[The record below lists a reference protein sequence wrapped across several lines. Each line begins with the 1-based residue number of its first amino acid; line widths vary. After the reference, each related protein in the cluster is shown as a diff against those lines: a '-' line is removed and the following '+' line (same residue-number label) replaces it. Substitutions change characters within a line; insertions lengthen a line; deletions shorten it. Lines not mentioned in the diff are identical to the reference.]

1 MHKMT
6 TKIFWIAVALL
17 LFSGTGLC
25 TPYKIYIFMGETC
38 PVSRHY
44 TVTLKQL
51 HAQYASKKLEFIGV
65 FPNRLSTP
73 ATIAAFKEKYAL
85 PFSCIGDSTHT
96 WVNRLGATITPEA
109 VVVDTS
115 NTAIYRGRIDNTFAR
130 LGKRRR
136 VITERDLA
144 NVLNA
149 LKDEKPPAFRQ
160 TQAIGCII
168 TSWQNAKQE

>member
-1 MHKMT
+1 MNWRYNIT
-6 TKIFWIAVALL
+6 AITIALL
-17 LFSGTGLC
+17 LLSGTGLC
-25 TPYKIYIFMGETC
+25 APYKIYIFMGETC

-44 TVTLKQL
+44 TLTLKEL
-51 HAQYASKKLEFIGV
+51 HVQYASEKFEFIGV

-85 PFSCIGDSTHT
+85 PFTCIGDATHT
-96 WVNRLGATITPEA
+96 WVNRLGATVTPEA
-109 VVVDTS
+109 VVIDTS
-115 NTAIYRGRIDNTFAR
+115 NTAIYRGRIDNTFAD

-144 NVLNA
+144 NVLNT
-149 LKDEKPPAFRQ
+149 LKDEKPLSFRQ

-168 TSWQNAKQE
+168 TSWQKAK

>member
-6 TKIFWIAVALL
+6 TKIFWIAVTLL
-17 LFSGTGLC
+17 LFSGSGLC
-25 TPYKIYIFMGETC
+25 APYKIYIFMGETC
-38 PVSRHY
+38 LVSRHY
-44 TVTLKQL
+44 TLTLKKL
-51 HAQYASKKLEFIGV
+51 HTQYASEKLEFIGV

-85 PFSCIGDSTHT
+85 PFTCIGDSTHT
-96 WVNRLGATITPEA
+96 WVNRQGATITPEA

-115 NTAIYRGRIDNTFAR
+115 NTAIYRGRIDNTFAS

-136 VITERDLA
+136 IVTEHDLA
-144 NVLNA
+144 DVLNA
-149 LKDEKPPAFRQ
+149 LKNEKPPAFRQ

-168 TSWQNAKQE
+168 TSWQKAKQE

>member
-1 MHKMT
+1 MNWRYNIIFT
-6 TKIFWIAVALL
+6 TLALF
-17 LFSGTGLC
+17 LFSGSGLC
-25 TPYKIYIFMGETC
+25 APYKVYIFMGETC

-44 TVTLKQL
+44 TLTLKKL
-51 HAQYASKKLEFIGV
+51 HTEYASEELEFIGI

-96 WVNRLGATITPEA
+96 WVNRLEATITPEV
-109 VVVDTS
+109 VVVDSS
-115 NTAIYRGRIDNTFAR
+115 NTAIYRGRIDNTFAD

-136 VITERDLA
+136 IITEHDLTD
-144 NVLNA
+144 VLSA

-160 TQAIGCII
+160 TQAIGCFI
-168 TSWQNAKQE
+168 TSWQNSKQE

>member
-1 MHKMT
+1 MNWRYNIT
-6 TKIFWIAVALL
+6 AITIAIFFL
-17 LFSGTGLC
+17 SGSGLC
-25 TPYKIYIFMGETC
+25 APYKIYIFMGETC

-44 TVTLKQL
+44 TLTLKEL
-51 HAQYASKKLEFIGV
+51 HTQYASEKLEFIGV

-85 PFSCIGDSTHT
+85 PFTCIGDSTHT

-109 VVVDTS
+109 VVADTS
-115 NTAIYRGRIDNTFAR
+115 HTAIYRGRIDNTFAR

-136 VITERDLA
+136 VITEHDLA
-144 NVLNA
+144 DVLNA
-149 LKDEKPPAFRQ
+149 LKNENPPAFRQ

-168 TSWQNAKQE
+168 TSWQKAKQE

>member
-1 MHKMT
+1 MN
-6 TKIFWIAVALL
+6 WRYNIAVIISVFFFFAG
-17 LFSGTGLC
+17 SGLC

-44 TVTLKQL
+44 TLTLKEL
-51 HAQYASKKLEFIGV
+51 HAQYASEQLEFIGV

-85 PFSCIGDSTHT
+85 PFTCIGDSTHT
-96 WVNRLGATITPEA
+96 WVNRLGATITPE
-109 VVVDTS
+109 VVVADTS

-136 VITERDLA
+136 VITEHDLA

-168 TSWQNAKQE
+168 TTWEKTKQE

>member
-1 MHKMT
+1 MNWRYNIT
-6 TKIFWIAVALL
+6 AITIALL

-25 TPYKIYIFMGETC
+25 APYKIYIFMGETC

-44 TVTLKQL
+44 TLTLKKL
-51 HAQYASKKLEFIGV
+51 HTEYASEKLEFIGV

-85 PFSCIGDSTHT
+85 PFTCLPDSTHT
-96 WVNRLGATITPEA
+96 WVNRLGATITPE
-109 VVVDTS
+109 VVVADTS
-115 NTAIYRGRIDNTFAR
+115 NTPIYRGRIDNTFAR

-144 NVLNA
+144 DILNA

-168 TSWQNAKQE
+168 TPWQNAKQD

>member
-1 MHKMT
+1 MN
-6 TKIFWIAVALL
+6 WRYNIAVIISVFFFL
-17 LFSGTGLC
+17 SGSGLC
-25 TPYKIYIFMGETC
+25 APYKIYIFMGETC

-44 TVTLKQL
+44 TLTLKEL
-51 HAQYASKKLEFIGV
+51 HAEYASEKLEFIGV

-85 PFSCIGDSTHT
+85 PFTCIGDSTHT

-136 VITERDLA
+136 VITEHDLA
-144 NVLNA
+144 DVLNA
-149 LKDEKPPAFRQ
+149 LKKEKPPAFRQ

-168 TSWQNAKQE
+168 TSWQKAKQE

>member
-1 MHKMT
+1 MNWRYNIT
-6 TKIFWIAVALL
+6 AITIALF
-17 LFSGTGLC
+17 LFSGSGLC
-25 TPYKIYIFMGETC
+25 APYKIYIFMGETC

-44 TVTLKQL
+44 TLTLKEL
-51 HAQYASKKLEFIGV
+51 HAQYASEKLKFIGV

-85 PFSCIGDSTHT
+85 PFTCIGDVTHT
-96 WVNRLGATITPEA
+96 WVNRLGATITPE
-109 VVVDTS
+109 VVVADTS
-115 NTAIYRGRIDNTFAR
+115 HTAIYRGRIDNTFAS

-136 VITERDLA
+136 IVTEHDLA
-144 NVLNA
+144 DILNA
-149 LKDEKPPAFRQ
+149 LKNEKPPAFRQ

>member
-1 MHKMT
+1 MKWCYN
-6 TKIFWIAVALL
+6 ILIIISAF
-17 LFSGTGLC
+17 FFSSGTGLC
-25 TPYKIYIFMGETC
+25 APYKIYIFMGETC

-44 TVTLKQL
+44 TLTLKKL
-51 HAQYASKKLEFIGV
+51 HAEYASEKLEFIGV

-85 PFSCIGDSTHT
+85 PFTCIGDSTHT
-96 WVNRLGATITPEA
+96 WVNRLGATITPEV

-115 NTAIYRGRIDNTFAR
+115 HTALYRGRIDNTFAR

-136 VITERDLA
+136 VITAHDLTE
-144 NVLNA
+144 VLNA
-149 LKDEKPPAFRQ
+149 LKDGKPPAFRQ

-168 TSWQNAKQE
+168 TSWQNAKQD